1 VIVVDTSAILAVLY
15 REAEFNEFTQ
25 LITDADS
32 CLLSA
37 VSYFE
42 ASMVLIGRGTPQ
54 AWIEL
59 DAFLTRTGIEL
70 VPFDRELAKSA
81 RDAFTRFGRGRHP
94 ARLNFGD
101 CVSYALARARGLPL
115 LYKGEDFAKTDV
127 ISAARRQTSG

>member
-1 VIVVDTSAILAVLY
+1 VIAVDTSAILAVLY
-15 REAEFNEFTQ
+15 REAEFNEFTR

-59 DAFLTRTGIEL
+59 DAFLMRSGIEL
-70 VPFDRELAKSA
+70 VPFDRELATWA

-127 ISAARRQTSG
+127 ISAARRQTAG